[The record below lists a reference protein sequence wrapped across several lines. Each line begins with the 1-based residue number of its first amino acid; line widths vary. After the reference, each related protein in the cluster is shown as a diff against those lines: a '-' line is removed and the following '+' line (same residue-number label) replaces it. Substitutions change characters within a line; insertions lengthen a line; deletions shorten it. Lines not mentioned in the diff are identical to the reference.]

1 MKKIKKYFHLL
12 MMISCIILEIMLLTI
27 SIAGFKLN
35 DKYDILWICS
45 KLETV
50 NQMVNNALPLDDE
63 YCGYPINIEPV
74 ETISEGDINDTI
86 YTNSFIEDNFTKE
99 EGRNENNQ
107 RRILNDEIYPT
118 NDRRLNDDYKICY
131 HNNNQNTIR
140 LVYSNSNDECS
151 YFMIQKIFV
160 LDQKTLNYFF
170 DTNDEDTSK
179 KIDEYLKEKYTE
191 EDNKDKNN
199 ENSSGDICNKIFV
212 IFETTDDRN
221 LFLSNI
227 EKIKNM
233 YKYIFPNKASTIISI
248 ISFISLFVLIIL
260 SLIYFFSDEDHNNKY
275 IKNPELRYKLIVTGI
290 FLLIEIGYFA
300 YNIYEC
306 VEMKDKNYTSI
317 IQKISADENF
327 LKCLM
332 PINDSFIQKKN
343 INICNF
349 VYLSLSLI
357 IFIIG
362 WSMNQLY
369 LLYLRFKG
377 QKMKLQWIHLKKKYN
392 I

>member
-35 DKYDILWICS
+35 DKYDILWVCS

-50 NQMVNNALPLDDE
+50 NQMVNNALPSNDE
-63 YCGYPINIEPV
+63 NCDYPINIEPV
-74 ETISEGDINDTI
+74 ETIPKDDNDTLNN
-86 YTNSFIEDNFTKE
+86 NSLIEDDFTME
-99 EGRNENNQ
+99 EGGNEENQ
-107 RRILNDEIYPT
+107 RRILNDEINPT
-118 NDRRLNDDYKICY
+118 NNRRLNDDYKICY
-131 HNNNQNTIR
+131 LNNNQNTIR
-140 LVYSNSNDECS
+140 IVYSNSNDECS
-151 YFMIQKIFV
+151 YYMIQKIFI

-170 DTNDEDTSK
+170 NTKDEDTSK

-191 EDNKDKNN
+191 EDNKDKNIK
-199 ENSSGDICNKIFV
+199 NSSGDLCNKIFV
-212 IFETTDDRN
+212 IFETTEDRN

-233 YKYIFPNKASTIISI
+233 YQYVFPNKASTIIAI

-260 SLIYFFSDEDHNNKY
+260 SLIYFFSDEDNNNKY
-275 IKNPELRYKLIVTGI
+275 IKNPELRYKLIISSI
-290 FLLIEIGYFA
+290 FLLIVIGYFA
-300 YNIYEC
+300 YNIYES
-306 VEMKDKNYTSI
+306 VEMKNNNYTSI

-332 PINDSFIQKKN
+332 PINDSFIQKRN
-343 INICNF
+343 VITCNF
-349 VYLSLSLI
+349 IYLSLSLI

-362 WSMNQLY
+362 WSLNQLY

-377 QKMKLQWIHLKKKYN
+377 QKLKLQWIHLKKKCN

>member
-12 MMISCIILEIMLLTI
+12 MMISFIILEIMLLTI

-45 KLETV
+45 KLETI
-50 NQMVNNALPLDDE
+50 NQIVNNADALDDE
-63 YCGYPINIEPV
+63 NCGYPIKTEDVITTPV
-74 ETISEGDINDTI
+74 KISDFPSQSTIDTKVSSTI
-86 YTNSFIEDNFTKE
+86 ISTYILKSTILSTNV
-99 EGRNENNQ
+99 
-107 RRILNDEIYPT
+107 
-118 NDRRLNDDYKICY
+118 RRLDDDYKICY

-170 DTNDEDTSK
+170 DTKDEDTSK
-179 KIDEYLKEKYTE
+179 NIDEYLKGKYTE
-191 EDNKDKNN
+191 EDNKDKNIK
-199 ENSSGDICNKIFV
+199 NSSGDLCNKIFV
-212 IFETTDDRN
+212 EFETTDDRN

-233 YKYIFPNKASTIISI
+233 YKYVFPNKASTIIAI

-260 SLIYFFSDEDHNNKY
+260 SLIYFFSDEDNNNKY
-275 IKNPELRYKLIVTGI
+275 IKNPELRYKLIISSI

-300 YNIYEC
+300 YNIYES
-306 VEMKDKNYTSI
+306 VEMKNNNYTSI

-332 PINDSFIQKKN
+332 PINDSFIQKRN
-343 INICNF
+343 VITCNF
-349 VYLSLSLI
+349 IYLSLSLI

-362 WSMNQLY
+362 WSLNQLY

-377 QKMKLQWIHLKKKYN
+377 QKLKLQWIHLKKKCN